1 MIVTINATTS
11 IVEMDSCRDFF
22 NNIDRGNNEA
32 VILTGALL
40 MAHAYERDISASL
53 RKTLHTKSLHQ
64 LYLENWSK
72 EERDKHRASL
82 SVSGANP
89 DKFKPFPSDPSSYF
103 RYDKDMSQ
111 PYTVSI
117 PCKLIESCP
126 DYNRTN
132 FINYEDCVKNLKK
145 YGNKFI
151 CEADEASGNPI
162 VVWYDSK
169 RDKFRVVRGNHR
181 TIMKLLTD
189 GDDATIEAY
198 VKVHNPTHSD
208 DDIFN
213 AEATTFDVDNEQTG
227 QNKQSRFK
235 GQLLNAISNPSAD
248 RWPIELYEYLDNL
261 ETPIGIAD
269 TNKDA
274 LVTLDGF
281 TQISN
286 TMKEIKDDTN
296 LSDPYEPLSEVLNG
310 LVRYAIPENREG
322 KKCGTVNATLVEHMR
337 LFKKYFK
344 REINAVSKD
353 NNINAF
359 DKFLEYIFKERHK
372 ENSLFDKL
380 NQQELVKN
388 STKIREMSYYVASL
402 CTLFNEFVKANDLKK
417 GHEMK
422 DTHGTQIIK
431 DSGASWTGMIANVKN
446 ADFHV
451 AIRSRL
457 GKIYYPSN

>member
-1 MIVTINATTS
+1 
-11 IVEMDSCRDFF
+11 
-22 NNIDRGNNEA
+22 
-32 VILTGALL
+32 
-40 MAHAYERDISASL
+40 MAHAYERDISESL
-53 RKTLHTKSLHQ
+53 RKSLNTKSLHQ
-64 LYLENWSK
+64 LYLENRSK
-72 EERDKHRASL
+72 EDRDKHRARF

-103 RYDKDMSQ
+103 RYTDE
-111 PYTVSI
+111 PYTVSV

-132 FINYEDCVKNLKK
+132 SINYGNCVKNLEK

-208 DDIFN
+208 DQIFN
-213 AEATTFDVDNEQTG
+213 AEATTFDVDNEQTS
-227 QNKQSRFK
+227 QNKESRFK
-235 GQLLNAISNPSAD
+235 GQLLNAIHNKSAPQ
-248 RWPIELYEYLDNL
+248 WPIELYNYLNNL
-261 ETPIGIAD
+261 ETPIGIAE

-281 TQISN
+281 TWIYK
-286 TMKEIKDDTN
+286 TMIELQEENNLKEEPA
-296 LSDPYEPLSEVLNG
+296 LYPYQVLTDVLNG
-310 LVRYAIPENREG
+310 LVKHAIPENGDGR
-322 KKCGTVNATLVEHMR
+322 KCGTINATLVQHLR
-337 LFKKYFK
+337 LFKQYFAK
-344 REINAVSKD
+344 EINAVSK
-353 NNINAF
+353 NNSINAF

-372 ENSLFDKL
+372 KSSLFDKL

-388 STKIREMSYYVASL
+388 STKIRELCYYVAGL

-422 DTHGTQIIK
+422 DTHGTQIIS
-431 DSGASWTGMIANVKN
+431 DSCKSWTDMMLRVKN
-446 ADFHV
+446 KDFHV

-457 GKIYYPSN
+457 GKIYSPSN